1 MWRIT
6 VLSLVVGVGVWV
18 AHVAIESAF
27 FSGGPFLDWRIL
39 NPSGL
44 HVLYALPEILLV
56 FGITLVWGLAYRRKM
71 IRDISELKFEK
82 EGLAEEYSIRTTL
95 IGALPYPTMMVR
107 RDRTV
112 LFANKVAQEMGAVV
126 GGQCWEDF
134 GQCQFISDEDKACL
148 NQHSDRPPGWTHC
161 TFCLADEALRD
172 SKNAIAPEVHAFG
185 RIWETYWIPVNKDVF
200 LHFSLDITDRKKAEK
215 KLETESRMRETLL
228 DGIPGCIALILKKS
242 TREIVASNRFAKELG
257 AVPGQVCFKT
267 CAMRDDACPF
277 CLAPELWKTDQ
288 PQRLEVEYRGTW
300 YEGIWVPLSE
310 DLYVHYIFDITE
322 RKQAEEALRDSEERY
337 RRLFAAESDAILV
350 FDAETR
356 EFVDVNPAAVSLYGY
371 TREEF
376 LDLKHWDI
384 TAEPEESDEIIQHME
399 VGDVARISVRY
410 HRKKD
415 GALFPVEISG
425 SMFMLEGRQV
435 LCGVIRDI
443 TDRKKAEEKA
453 TRHLAEMKFLS
464 TTAMEFVDLQPETD
478 VYELIG
484 RRLKELVGDPIVVIS
499 SSDET
504 NSKVIVRAILGVGKR
519 FEAALKVLGRNP
531 VGMSFPILESFLHQT
546 ASGKLV
552 KLSEGIHHYT
562 REKISKTTAKLIEKI
577 LGLGDMY
584 SMQFFRGGTMFAIA
598 TIMMRKGDKLENPAL
613 VETYI
618 NHASVLLQNRRA
630 EEQIAASLKEKEVLL
645 REIHHRVKNNM
656 QVIVSL
662 LRIHARRTHEA
673 GLKRIFDECRDRI
686 NAMSLIHEALYESE
700 DVARIDF
707 KAYLTMLCRNLSQA
721 YDVSGKGITL
731 TVERSN
737 VALDIDQGIAVG
749 MVISELV
756 SNAFKHAFTKGKG
769 GSVSLS
775 LSGLE
780 GEEVEL
786 IVQDDGKGLPPEI
799 DIHNSTSIGLQLV
812 VATITREL
820 GGSIEVER
828 EGGTRFV
835 IRFICPNPQQ
845 RETPCALQKS

>member
-95 IGALPYPTMMVR
+95 IGALPYPTMLVH

-112 LFANKVAQEMGAVV
+112 LFANKVAQEIGAVV

-161 TFCLADEALRD
+161 TFCLADQALRD
-172 SKNAIAPEVHAFG
+172 AKGAIAPEVHAFG

-200 LHFSLDITDRKKAEK
+200 LHFSLDITDRKKAEEEQSNLAK
-215 KLETESRMRETLL
+215 FPSENPNPVLRISKDYRIIYANQASSPVL
-228 DGIPGCIALILKKS
+228 DFWGCKEGEVLPELCAERARGAFQLG
-242 TREIVASNRFAKELG
+242 EITAFDFNCGERVFS
-257 AVPGQVCFKT
+257 VI
-267 CAMRDDACPF
+267 
-277 CLAPELWKTDQ
+277 LAP
-288 PQRLEVEYRGTW
+288 
-300 YEGIWVPLSE
+300 
-310 DLYVHYIFDITE
+310 VHGADYLNAYAHDITE
-322 RKQAEEALRDSEERY
+322 RK
-337 RRLFAAESDAILV
+337 
-350 FDAETR
+350 
-356 EFVDVNPAAVSLYGY
+356 
-371 TREEF
+371 
-376 LDLKHWDI
+376 
-384 TAEPEESDEIIQHME
+384 
-399 VGDVARISVRY
+399 
-410 HRKKD
+410 
-415 GALFPVEISG
+415 
-425 SMFMLEGRQV
+425 
-435 LCGVIRDI
+435 
-443 TDRKKAEEKA
+443 KAEVKA

-464 TTAMEFVDLQPETD
+464 MTAMEFVDLQPETD
-478 VYELIG
+478 IYELIG

-504 NSKVIVRAILGVGKR
+504 NRKVIVRAILGVGKR

-584 SMQFFRGGTMFAIA
+584 SMQFFRAGTMFAIA

-700 DVARIDF
+700 DVGRIDF
-707 KAYLTMLCRNLSQA
+707 EAYLTMLCRNLRQA
-721 YDVSGKGITL
+721 YDVSEKGITL
-731 TVERSN
+731 TVKRSN

-756 SNAFKHAFTKGKG
+756 SNAFKHAFTKDKG

-780 GEEVEL
+780 GKEVEL

-828 EGGTRFV
+828 DSGTRFV

>member
-27 FSGGPFLDWRIL
+27 FSEGPFLDWRIL

-112 LFANKVAQEMGAVV
+112 LFANKVAQEIGAVV

-134 GQCQFISDEDKACL
+134 GQSQFISDEDKACL

-185 RIWETYWIPVNKDVF
+185 RIWETYWIPVSEDVY
-200 LHFSLDITDRKKAEK
+200 LHFGL
-215 KLETESRMRETLL
+215 
-228 DGIPGCIALILKKS
+228 
-242 TREIVASNRFAKELG
+242 
-257 AVPGQVCFKT
+257 
-267 CAMRDDACPF
+267 
-277 CLAPELWKTDQ
+277 
-288 PQRLEVEYRGTW
+288 
-300 YEGIWVPLSE
+300 
-310 DLYVHYIFDITE
+310 
-322 RKQAEEALRDSEERY
+322 
-337 RRLFAAESDAILV
+337 
-350 FDAETR
+350 
-356 EFVDVNPAAVSLYGY
+356 
-371 TREEF
+371 
-376 LDLKHWDI
+376 
-384 TAEPEESDEIIQHME
+384 
-399 VGDVARISVRY
+399 
-410 HRKKD
+410 
-415 GALFPVEISG
+415 
-425 SMFMLEGRQV
+425 
-435 LCGVIRDI
+435 DI

-464 TTAMEFVDLQPETD
+464 TTAMEFVDLPPETD
-478 VYELIG
+478 AYELIG
-484 RRLKELVGDPIVVIS
+484 GRLKELVGDPIVVIS

-504 NSKVIVRAILGVGKR
+504 NRKVIVRAILGVGKR

-756 SNAFKHAFTKGKG
+756 SNAFKHAFPKGKG

-828 EGGTRFV
+828 DSGTRFV